1 MSILWPL
8 QGVSHCCRKLQK
20 RQKLYSKVKSIYNK
34 LCIHPPLD
42 SSMSL
47 KDKVVIV
54 TGSSKGI
61 GFEIAKEFSENED
74 AHVVVCSRSLEQSV
88 TAAKKIK
95 GSTLALEVDVTD
107 QSSVNRFIE
116 KVIEKFNK
124 INVLVN
130 NSGYPYNETIWNK
143 PFHEGTIDELLKII
157 DVDLVGAV
165 RLSRAVIPHMLKYK
179 VSHSKQNNFGNEK
192 RLSSDEQ
199 GNDIYESG
207 MFSLDN
213 SEEIDRIN
221 SGGVII
227 TISST
232 PAISGRTGGFP
243 YTIAKAGNISLTK
256 CIAKE
261 YGNSNIRAYSL
272 ALGNIATKATYEAI
286 SQEVRIEAAQEAPM
300 KRWGKPEEVA
310 KVAACLADDNF
321 SFATGNTI
329 VIDGGTVL
337 L

>member
-1 MSILWPL
+1 
-8 QGVSHCCRKLQK
+8 
-20 RQKLYSKVKSIYNK
+20 
-34 LCIHPPLD
+34 
-42 SSMSL
+42 MSL

-61 GFEIAKEFSENED
+61 GFEIAKEFAERKG
-74 AHVVVCSRSLEQSV
+74 AHVVVCSRSIGQSEM
-88 TAAKKIK
+88 AAKKIK

-107 QSSVNRFIE
+107 ESSVSKFIG

-130 NSGYPYNETIWNK
+130 NSGYPFDKTIWNK
-143 PFHEGTIDELLKII
+143 QFHEGTTDELWKII
-157 DVDLVGAV
+157 DVDLVGAI
-165 RLSRAVIPHMLKYK
+165 RFSRAVIPHMLKNK
-179 VSHSKQNNFGNEK
+179 ANLPTQDILENKKKLSNDGKGIEIREFESVSSNNLE
-192 RLSSDEQ
+192 D
-199 GNDIYESG
+199 
-207 MFSLDN
+207 
-213 SEEIDRIN
+213 IDRTN

-286 SQEVRIEAAQEAPM
+286 TQEVRIEAAQEAPM

-310 KVAACLADDNF
+310 KVAACIADDDF

>member
-1 MSILWPL
+1 
-8 QGVSHCCRKLQK
+8 
-20 RQKLYSKVKSIYNK
+20 
-34 LCIHPPLD
+34 
-42 SSMSL
+42 MSL

-61 GFEIAKEFSENED
+61 GFEIAREFSESKG
-74 AHVVVCSRSLEQSV
+74 AHVVVCSRSLEQSRL
-88 TAAKKIK
+88 AAKKIK
-95 GSTLALEVDVTD
+95 GSTLALEVDVTNE
-107 QSSVNRFIE
+107 SSVKKFIE
-116 KVIEKFNK
+116 KIIEKYDK

-130 NSGYPYNETIWNK
+130 NSGYPYDENIWNK
-143 PFHEGTIDELLKII
+143 QFHEGTTDELWKII
-157 DVDLVGAV
+157 DVDLIGAV
-165 RLSRAVIPHMLKYK
+165 RLSRAVIPHMLNSL
-179 VSHSKQNNFGNEK
+179 VNQSTQNGFENKKEFK
-192 RLSSDEQ
+192 SDEK
-199 GNDIYESG
+199 GIDVHELETV
-207 MFSLDN
+207 SLNNHKASDQT
-213 SEEIDRIN
+213 N

-232 PAISGRTGGFP
+232 PAISGRIGGFP

-286 SQEVRIEAAQEAPM
+286 TQEVRIEAAQEAPM
-300 KRWGKPEEVA
+300 KRWGKPAKVA
-310 KVAACLADDNF
+310 KVATCIADDNF

>member
-1 MSILWPL
+1 
-8 QGVSHCCRKLQK
+8 
-20 RQKLYSKVKSIYNK
+20 
-34 LCIHPPLD
+34 
-42 SSMSL
+42 MSL
-47 KDKVVIV
+47 KGKVVIV

-61 GFEIAKEFSENED
+61 GFEIAKEFSESKG
-74 AHVVVCSRSLEQSV
+74 AHVVVCSRSLEQSEM
-88 TAAKKIK
+88 AAKNIE
-95 GSTLALEVDVTD
+95 GSTLALEVDVTNEK
-107 QSSVNRFIE
+107 SVKKFIE
-116 KVIEKFNK
+116 KVVEKFNK

-130 NSGYPYNETIWNK
+130 NSGYPYDENIWNK
-143 PFHEGTIDELLKII
+143 LFLEGTTDELWKII
-157 DVDLVGAV
+157 DVDLIGAV
-165 RLSRAVIPHMLKYK
+165 RLSRAVIPHMLNRNVSQSAQNSIENKKK
-179 VSHSKQNNFGNEK
+179 VKDDEK
-192 RLSSDEQ
+192 RIKIHELETFSSDFQEDSYQ
-199 GNDIYESG
+199 T
-207 MFSLDN
+207 
-213 SEEIDRIN
+213 N

-286 SQEVRIEAAQEAPM
+286 TQEVRIEAAQEAPM
-300 KRWGKPEEVA
+300 KRWGKPAEVA
-310 KVAACLADDNF
+310 KVATCIADDNF

>member
-1 MSILWPL
+1 
-8 QGVSHCCRKLQK
+8 
-20 RQKLYSKVKSIYNK
+20 
-34 LCIHPPLD
+34 
-42 SSMSL
+42 MSL
-47 KDKVVIV
+47 KGKVVIV

-61 GFEIAKEFSENED
+61 GFEIAKEFSESNG
-74 AHVVVCSRSLEQSV
+74 AHVVVCSRSLEQSEM
-88 TAAKKIK
+88 AAKKIK
-95 GSTLALEVDVTD
+95 GSTLALEVDVTNE
-107 QSSVNRFIE
+107 SSVNKFVE
-116 KVIEKFNK
+116 KITEKFNK

-130 NSGYPYNETIWNK
+130 NSGYPYDESIWNK
-143 PFHEGTIDELLKII
+143 QFHEGTTDELWKIL
-157 DVDLVGAV
+157 DVDLIGAV
-165 RLSRAVIPHMLKYK
+165 RLSRAVIPHMLNRN
-179 VSHSKQNNFGNEK
+179 VNQSIQNSFENANKLKG
-192 RLSSDEQ
+192 DENGIKIHELETDTLNNQ
-199 GNDIYESG
+199 EDNDQTNG
-207 MFSLDN
+207 
-213 SEEIDRIN
+213 
-221 SGGVII
+221 GGVII

-232 PAISGRTGGFP
+232 PAISGRIGGFP

-286 SQEVRIEAAQEAPM
+286 TQEVRIEAAQEAPM

-310 KVAACLADDNF
+310 KVATCIADDNF